1 MKEKK
6 FIVGD
11 KIWYI
16 EPFFEDVVEVKIIDK
31 EENIFT
37 IEVISEVPVLS
48 GCTLKAFPI
57 DLFNNEQEAIDA
69 RDKRHDDI
77 LTYYL
82 NEIKDI
88 NSLIEFC
95 LKNCVGGSED
105 VDYITRKA
113 VIMKSKELGINLKIE
128 Q

>member
-16 EPFFEDVVEVKIIDK
+16 EPFCEDVVEVKIIDK

-37 IEVISEVPVLS
+37 IEVISEDSALS
-48 GCTLKAFPI
+48 GCTLKAFPTS
-57 DLFNNEQEAIDA
+57 LFNNEQEAIDA
-69 RDKRHDDI
+69 RNNRHEDI

-105 VDYITRKA
+105 IDYIARKA
-113 VIMKSKELGINLKIE
+113 VIMKSRELGINLKIE

>member
-1 MKEKK
+1 MKENK

-11 KIWYI
+11 KAWYI
-16 EPFFEDVVEVKIIDK
+16 EPFCEDVVEVKIINK

-37 IEVISEVPVLS
+37 IEVISEDSVLS
-48 GCTLKAFPI
+48 GGTLKAFPVS
-57 DLFNNEQEAIDA
+57 LFNNKQEAIDA
-69 RDKRHDDI
+69 RNKRHEDI

-105 VDYITRKA
+105 VDYIARKA

>member
-1 MKEKK
+1 MKENK

-11 KIWYI
+11 KAWYI
-16 EPFFEDVVEVKIIDK
+16 EPFCEDVVEVKIIDK

-37 IEVISEVPVLS
+37 IEVISDYFALS
-48 GCTLKAFPI
+48 GCILKALPTS
-57 DLFNNEQEAIDA
+57 LFNNEQEAIDA
-69 RDKRHDDI
+69 RNNRHEDI

-105 VDYITRKA
+105 VDYIARKA
-113 VIMKSKELGINLKIE
+113 VIMKSKELGINLNIE